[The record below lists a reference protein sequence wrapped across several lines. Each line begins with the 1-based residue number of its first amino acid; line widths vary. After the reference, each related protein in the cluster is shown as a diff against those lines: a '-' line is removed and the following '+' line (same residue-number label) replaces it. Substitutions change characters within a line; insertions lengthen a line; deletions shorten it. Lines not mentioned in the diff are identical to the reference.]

1 MIETAKTN
9 ADGQPVH
16 EECYF
21 QKIIQKRIR
30 DGYA

>member
-1 MIETAKTN
+1 METAKIN
-9 ADGQPVH
+9 ADGQAVH